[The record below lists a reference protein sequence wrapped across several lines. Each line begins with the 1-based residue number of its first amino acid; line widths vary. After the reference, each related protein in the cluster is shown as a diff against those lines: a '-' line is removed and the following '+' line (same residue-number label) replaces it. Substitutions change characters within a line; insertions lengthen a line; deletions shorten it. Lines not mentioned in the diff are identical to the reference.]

1 MKLFDV
7 SVRLSEQT
15 PTFPGNPAFA
25 CEPVKRTARG
35 DSANVTAV
43 HLGTHSGTHVDA
55 PRHFFTSAPGVEALP
70 LDVLIG
76 PARVVEI
83 DGPRRGIE
91 AADLSAA
98 VPAGETRVLLK
109 TANSAL
115 WASRDFHP
123 DFAFLDESGAR
134 LLLERGV
141 RLVGIDYL
149 SIEQFKRPGAPVH
162 HLLLEHGVIIVEG
175 LDLSQVPAGRYEM
188 YCLPLDIA
196 GADGAP
202 ARVVL
207 KELTGSG
214 EVEGSSST

>member
-1 MKLFDV
+1 MRFIDV
-7 SVRLSEQT
+7 SVRLSPAT
-15 PTFPGNPAFA
+15 PTFPGNPPFA

-35 DSANVTAV
+35 DTANVTAV
-43 HLGTHSGTHVDA
+43 RMGTHTGTHVDA
-55 PRHFFTSAPGVEALP
+55 PRHFFDAAPGVDALP

-83 DGPRRGIE
+83 AGPPRGIE
-91 AADLSAA
+91 AVDFAGAGL
-98 VPAGETRVLLK
+98 AGETRVLLK

-115 WASRDFHP
+115 WRSSEFDKG
-123 DFAFLDESGAR
+123 FAFLDESGAR
-134 LLLERGV
+134 WLLDHDV

-162 HLLLEHGVIIVEG
+162 HLLLERGVIIVEG
-175 LDLSQVPAGRYEM
+175 LDLGRVSAGRYEM

-207 KELTGSG
+207 REMM
-214 EVEGSSST
+214 E

>member
-1 MKLFDV
+1 MTLFDV
-7 SVRLSEQT
+7 SVRLSERV
-15 PTFPGNPAFA
+15 PTFPGNPAFG
-25 CEPVKRTARG
+25 CEPVKRTSRG

-43 HLGTHSGTHVDA
+43 HMGTHTGTHVDA
-55 PRHFFTSAPGVEALP
+55 PRHFFDGAPGVDRLP

-76 PARVVEI
+76 PALVVDI
-83 DGPRRGIE
+83 PGPRRGIE
-91 AADLSAA
+91 AADL
-98 VPAGETRVLLK
+98 AGVDLSGEIRVLLK

-115 WASRDFHP
+115 WQSSDFHS
-123 DFAFLDESGAR
+123 DFAYLAESGAR

-149 SIEQFKRPGAPVH
+149 SIEQFKKPGAPVH
-162 HLLLEHGVIIVEG
+162 HLLLEREVVIVEG
-175 LDLSQVPAGRYEM
+175 LNLSQVRAGRYEM

-207 KELTGSG
+207 RELTA
-214 EVEGSSST
+214 